1 MAAMPKIKDDALER
15 VRILEK
21 AVANLGDTLKK
32 RDCEYEEELHD
43 ILTELKALKLFL
55 SRTVPEFKKQFP
67 EIQRKVR

>member
-1 MAAMPKIKDDALER
+1 MPKIKDDPLER

-32 RDCEYEEELHD
+32 RDVEYEEELHD

-55 SRTVPEFKKQFP
+55 SRNLPEFKKQFP
-67 EIQRKVR
+67 EIHRKVR

>member
-1 MAAMPKIKDDALER
+1 MPKIKDDALER

-32 RDCEYEEELHD
+32 RDREYDEELHD

>member
-1 MAAMPKIKDDALER
+1 MPKIKDDALER

-32 RDCEYEEELHD
+32 RDGEYDEELHD

-55 SRTVPEFKKQFP
+55 SRNIPEFKKQFP

>member
-1 MAAMPKIKDDALER
+1 MPKIRDDALER

-21 AVANLGDTLKK
+21 AVANLVDTLKK
-32 RDCEYEEELHD
+32 RDGEYDEELHD

-55 SRTVPEFKKQFP
+55 SRNLPEFKKQFP

>member
-1 MAAMPKIKDDALER
+1 MPKIKDDALER

-32 RDCEYEEELHD
+32 RDCEYAEELHD

-55 SRTVPEFKKQFP
+55 SRNVPEFKKEFP

>member
-1 MAAMPKIKDDALER
+1 MPKIKDDALER

-32 RDCEYEEELHD
+32 RDSEYDEELHD

-55 SRTVPEFKKQFP
+55 SRNMPEFKKQFP